1 MGTIRSVW
9 TREGV
14 LAILAAAMLAV
25 PFAMAVEP
33 GLPPPATDADF
44 PERDPAKEALGQ
56 LLFYDKILSG
66 NRNISCATCHHG
78 LAMTGD
84 GLALPV
90 GEGGRGLGVTRDLG
104 TGHDAVH
111 DRVPRNSPALFN
123 LGAREFGVMFHD
135 GRVEL
140 MPSHPTGF
148 RSPAGSRL
156 PPGLGTVLAVQAM
169 FPVTSAEEM
178 AGQPG
183 ENPVADAAAA
193 GDLETVWALLASRL
207 RAIPE
212 YVALFEA
219 AFDDVGGPADI
230 TYAHAANAIAAFEA
244 ATRADDSPFDRY
256 LRGDAGAMSPNQVEG
271 MGLFYGRAGC
281 AGCHSGTFQT
291 NHGFAAIGMP
301 QIGPGKG
308 DDLGGRTGGRHD
320 FGRERV
326 TGDRADRMRF
336 RVPTLRN
343 VVMTGPWGHAG
354 AYDDLEAVI
363 RHHMRPRWSLLHF
376 EGGDLRLPSRPDL
389 DAGDMVV
396 MHDQASLGAIMAEIE
411 IPVVPLPD
419 HDVERLVDFLHALT
433 DPASLDRRRH
443 VPQRVPSGLPVYE

>member
-1 MGTIRSVW
+1 MDMIRVVR
-9 TREGV
+9 TRGRV
-14 LAILAAAMLAV
+14 VALLAAALLAT
-25 PFAMAVEP
+25 PFVMSMEP
-33 GLPPPATDADF
+33 ALPPPAMEADF
-44 PERDPAKEALGQ
+44 YDRDPAREALGQ

-78 LAMTGD
+78 LTMTGD

-104 TGHDAVH
+104 TGDDAIH
-111 DRVPRNSPALFN
+111 ERVPRNSPALFN

-148 RSPAGSRL
+148 RSPAGDRL
-156 PPGLGTVLAVQAM
+156 PPGLDNVLAVQAM

-193 GDLETVWALLASRL
+193 GDLETVWALLADRL

-219 AFDDVGGPADI
+219 AFDDVGEASDI
-230 TYAHAANAIAAFEA
+230 RFVHAANAIAAFEA
-244 ATRADDSPFDRY
+244 ATRAVDSPFDRF
-256 LRGDAGAMSPNQVEG
+256 LRGDQGALSANQVEG
-271 MGLFYGRAGC
+271 MALFYGAAGC

-308 DDLGGRTGGRHD
+308 DDFGGRTGGRHD
-320 FGRERV
+320 FGRGRV
-326 TGDRADRMRF
+326 TGDRLDRMRF
-336 RVPTLRN
+336 RVPSLRN
-343 VVMTGPWGHAG
+343 VAMTGPWGHAG

-376 EGGDLRLPSRPDL
+376 DGDDLRLPSRPDL

-396 MHDQASLGAIMAEIE
+396 MHDGPSVGAIMAEIE
-411 IPVVPLPD
+411 IPVVPLSD
-419 HDVERLVDFLHALT
+419 REIARLIDFLHALT

-443 VPQRVPSGLPVYE
+443 VPQRVPSGLPTFE